1 MWKMAFSPRYLIATL
16 VATCLHVI
24 NAATADDFQANCLS
38 LKPEQYIRNSTR
50 TVLEY
55 VPAGTNLTFPDNVAS
70 CSRPSQVVSS
80 DICRLA
86 LSIPTSNRSSITFE
100 AWLPRDWTGRFLG
113 TGNGGVDGCIK
124 YEDLAYGSS
133 QGFATVGSNNGHNGT
148 TAIAMLNNLDV
159 TIDFAWR
166 SLHTMVTS
174 GKTLT
179 KEFYHQSPSKS
190 YYIGCSLGGR
200 QGIKAAEMFPHD
212 FDGIVAGSPA
222 LDFNSLISWRAS
234 FFPITGS
241 ANSSNFIT
249 ASQWDT
255 LIHDEVLKQCD
266 GLDGV
271 LDGIIEDPT
280 ICDFRPETI
289 MCSSSTNA
297 TNCLTP
303 TQVEMVRRIFSPF
316 YGEDGQLI
324 YPAMQPGSEIYA
336 LQKLY
341 AGAPFSYSNDW
352 FKYVVY
358 SDPNWNASDFDR
370 KDAAAAE
377 ALNPGDIRTWPSS
390 LATFQSTGGK
400 IISFHGQQDNQIT
413 SFNTPR
419 FYDRLLRGMQKTTSE
434 LDDFFRFFR
443 ISGMYHCNSG
453 PGAWVV
459 GQGGDASAD
468 GIPFAPQNNV
478 LAALVAWV
486 ENGTAP
492 DTITGTKFKN
502 DDPTQGISFQRSHC
516 RYPLRNTYLGGNSSS
531 PESWACLP
539 MGTIAH
545 WDISSL
551 LSRII
556 SIRPL
561 KTQ

>member
-1 MWKMAFSPRYLIATL
+1 MASSYYFVIATL

-24 NAATADDFQANCLS
+24 NAASTSDFQAKCLS
-38 LKPEQYIRNSTR
+38 LKPRQYIRNSTR

-55 VPAGTNLTFPDNVAS
+55 VPGGTNLTFPDNVAS
-70 CSRPSQVVSS
+70 CSRPNQVVAS

-86 LSIPTSNRSSITFE
+86 LSIPTSHRSSITFE

-113 TGNGGVDGCIK
+113 TGNGGIDGCIK

-159 TIDFAWR
+159 TTDFAWR
-166 SLHTMVTS
+166 SLHKMVTS
-174 GKTLT
+174 GKKLT
-179 KEFYHQSPSKS
+179 KAFYQKSPTKS
-190 YYIGCSLGGR
+190 YYMGCSLGGR
-200 QGIKAAEMFPHD
+200 QGIKAAEIFPHD

-222 LDFNSLISWRAS
+222 VDFNNLVSWRAS

-241 ANSSNFIT
+241 VNSSNFIT
-249 ASQWDT
+249 ADTWDT
-255 LIHDEVLKQCD
+255 LIHNEVLNQCD

-280 ICDFRPETI
+280 ICSFRPEA
-289 MCSSSTNA
+289 MACSGPTN
-297 TNCLTP
+297 TTDCLTP
-303 TQVEMVRRIFSPF
+303 TQVEIVKRVFSPF
-316 YGEDGQLI
+316 LREDGELI

-336 LQKLY
+336 AEKLY
-341 AGAPFSYSNDW
+341 AGAPFSYSDDW

-358 SDPNWNASDFDR
+358 SNPNWNASTFNL
-370 KDAAAAE
+370 KDTAAAE
-377 ALNPGDIRTWPSS
+377 ALNPGDIQTWPSS
-390 LATFQSTGGK
+390 LATFQSIGGK
-400 IISFHGQQDNQIT
+400 MISFHGQQDNQIT

-419 FYDRLLRGMQKTTSE
+419 FYDHLLRGMRATTSE
-434 LDDFFRFFR
+434 LDEFFRFFR

-453 PGAWVV
+453 PGAWVL
-459 GQGGDASAD
+459 GQGGGASAK
-468 GIPFAPQNNV
+468 GIPFVPQNNV

-492 DTITGTKFKN
+492 ETITGTKFKN
-502 DDPTQGISFQRSHC
+502 DDPTQGISLQRSHC
-516 RYPLRNTYLGGNSSS
+516 KYPLRNTYLGGNSSR

-539 MGTIAH
+539 TGTIE
-545 WDISSL
+545 L
-551 LSRII
+551 
-556 SIRPL
+556 
-561 KTQ
+561 